1 MQELYVCRSYSPL
14 VLCCTDFDVPVDVSN
29 CNFSISFQMPEMLF
43 LVFREVHE
51 VFEQK
56 CIYSGKYYN
65 REEHSHY
72 WMNDSHILIV
82 CIDIEW
88 SNKYIETNLIWVFY
102 CRLLCMVKT
111 SVHQPKMLSSLY
123 YGILSGI
130 LYILVLDL
138 NIHFDTSVIVVC
150 SLLYWWFIWFQSGG
164 TGQDHRLC
172 PVSQ

>member
-1 MQELYVCRSYSPL
+1 MFAGVILLWSS
-14 VLCCTDFDVPVDVSN
+14 TDSDVPVDVSN

-65 REEHSHY
+65 RKEHSHY

-82 CIDIEW
+82 CIDI
-88 SNKYIETNLIWVFY
+88 SNKNIETNLIWFFY

-138 NIHFDTSVIVVC
+138 NIH
-150 SLLYWWFIWFQSGG
+150 
-164 TGQDHRLC
+164 
-172 PVSQ
+172 